1 MPVTPPAFKTG
12 SGQPAFTTETQCG
25 DYTVEYA
32 LGAAEPTALIIRA
45 PFMETR
51 ADYARPAANS
61 NITYGGSTAYFI
73 DDLSFQD
80 LRAGVA
86 QWTREWATIPAS
98 WSEPEEYA
106 YTYPAYLGSGGYV
119 GYSVS
124 AITASGANFILSISG
139 GTIVAGDT
147 VFYSLRFTRASVV
160 YNVSGSAIAVATTN
174 TSQVTITIGL
184 AGTGSFSA
192 VSGSVGLTM
201 PIRQEP
207 ETKVVG
213 SRVQSDYAL
222 STAANLNADLPLVP
236 AFSAIVVSGGTY
248 GTLTDTLSTATAPT
262 AANYIAMINAGSEIV
277 AECTRRRY
285 LGNIYV
291 RRTRFVPAL

>member
-1 MPVTPPAFKTG
+1 MPNLPYKTAG
-12 SGQPAFTTETQCG
+12 WDTHSQVRLREIAYPLAEQEPTH
-25 DYTVEYA
+25 YTVRRFFEGPSSTFGGIA
-32 LGAAEPTALIIRA
+32 SLDTADAEFAAAKLV
-45 PFMETR
+45 
-51 ADYARPAANS
+51 ANG
-61 NITYGGSTAYFI
+61 NQTDIDGGCIAYERLF
-73 DDLSFQD
+73 
-80 LRAGVA
+80 
-86 QWTREWATIPAS
+86 ATVPAS

-106 YTYPAYLGSGGYV
+106 FTYPAYLGSGGYV

-139 GTIVAGDT
+139 STIVAGDT
-147 VFYSLRFTRASVV
+147 VFYSLKFTRNSIV

-184 AGTGSFSA
+184 AGTGVFSS
-192 VSGSVGLTM
+192 VSGSVGLTI
-201 PIRQEP
+201 PKRENP
-207 ETKVVG
+207 ETKIVG
-213 SRVQSDYAL
+213 SRVQSDYIL
-222 STAANLNADLPLVP
+222 SSPANLNTDLPLIPV
-236 AFSAIVVSGGTY
+236 FSAIVTSGGTF

-262 AANYIAMINAGSEIV
+262 AAQYIALINAGSEIV

>member
-1 MPVTPPAFKTG
+1 MPVTPPIFKTG
-12 SGQPAFTTETQCG
+12 PGQPAFTTDTQCG
-25 DYTVEYA
+25 DYVPEYA

-51 ADYARPAANS
+51 ADYIRPAANS

-106 YTYPAYLGSGGYV
+106 FTYPAYIGSGTYT

-124 AITASGANFILSISG
+124 AITASGANYILSISG

-160 YNVSGSAIAVATTN
+160 YNITGSAIAVATTN

-184 AGTGSFSA
+184 PGTGAFSS
-192 VSGSVGLTM
+192 VSGSVGLTN
-201 PIRQEP
+201 PIRDEAV
-207 ETKVVG
+207 TKVVG

-222 STAANLNADLPLVP
+222 SNTASLNADLPLIP
-236 AFSAIVVSGGTY
+236 AFQAITTSGFI
-248 GTLTDTLSTATAPT
+248 TDQLSTTTVPT
-262 AANYIAMINAGSEIV
+262 AANYIALINAGSEIV

-291 RRTRFVPAL
+291 RRTRYVPAL

>member
-1 MPVTPPAFKTG
+1 MPVTPPDFKTG

-106 YTYPAYLGSGGYV
+106 FTYPAYSGTGAFTANV
-119 GYSVS
+119 AVS
-124 AITASGANFILSISG
+124 AITASGANYILSCTG
-139 GTIVAGDT
+139 GTIVSGDT
-147 VFYSLRFTRASVV
+147 VFYSVGYTRGGISGFTAT
-160 YNVSGSAIAVATTN
+160 GTALAVATTN
-174 TSQVTITIGL
+174 SSQVTITVGL
-184 AGTGSFSA
+184 AGTGSFTGVTGNVA
-192 VSGSVGLTM
+192 KVTTTRAEALTL
-201 PIRQEP
+201 
-207 ETKVVG
+207 VVG
-213 SRVQSDYAL
+213 SRVVSDYAL
-222 STAANLNADLPLVP
+222 TTAANINADLPLVSQ
-236 AFSAIVVSGGTY
+236 FQIINSSTGAI
-248 GTLTDTLSTATAPT
+248 TDTLGTGTSPT
-262 AANYIAMINAGSEIV
+262 AAVYLGYVAAGTEIV
-277 AECTRRRY
+277 AECSRRRY

-291 RRTRFVPAL
+291 RRTRYVPAR